1 MDVGELMLILKRRRD
16 EKIKLTNLATG
27 EEITL
32 TVVDLN
38 RFSVKLGFDAS
49 SNIRIM
55 RTELDDNSEN
65 PKGEIVQGET
75 P

>member
-1 MDVGELMLILKRRRD
+1 MLILKRRRD